1 MALTYYLRFY
11 GKDTIGTNE
20 DVTSYIFCKIESLK
34 VYNDAAKVN
43 PGDEDTLGMF
53 WQAAQ
58 TLSLVPI
65 KTFKQLKMTST
76 SQKNSKTR
84 RKNSTNYSAFLKMK
98 S

>member
-53 WQAAQ
+53 
-58 TLSLVPI
+58 
-65 KTFKQLKMTST
+65 
-76 SQKNSKTR
+76 
-84 RKNSTNYSAFLKMK
+84 
-98 S
+98 